1 MTSEKQEFNFYI
13 GNERKIEDLKSNH
26 KLFTG
31 QISFIKGI
39 KSFQDIPEGDFIEIC
54 FSGRSNVGKS
64 SLINFLTGRKSI
76 ARTSKTPGR
85 TREINFFRIDDNK
98 HLVDLPGYGYAQV
111 SKKERQAWFK
121 MVKDYFFYS
130 HNSRYYRIFTYF
142 FLCSLNY
149 NSVYNESF
157 GPRCIN

>member
-13 GNERKIEDLKSNH
+13 GNEIKIEDLKRNH

-76 ARTSKTPGR
+76 ART
-85 TREINFFRIDDNK
+85 
-98 HLVDLPGYGYAQV
+98 
-111 SKKERQAWFK
+111 
-121 MVKDYFFYS
+121 
-130 HNSRYYRIFTYF
+130 
-142 FLCSLNY
+142 
-149 NSVYNESF
+149 
-157 GPRCIN
+157 

>member
-13 GNERKIEDLKSNH
+13 GNERKIEDLKSNN

-111 SKKERQAWFK
+111 SKR
-121 MVKDYFFYS
+121 KDKLGLKWLRIIFF
-130 HNSRYYRIFTYF
+130 IA
-142 FLCSLNY
+142 
-149 NSVYNESF
+149 
-157 GPRCIN
+157 II

>member
-1 MTSEKQEFNFYI
+1 MLSASQILLSYCI
-13 GNERKIEDLKSNH
+13 LKSNN

-85 TREINFFRIDDNK
+85 TREINFFRSISIFPNKTHLSSYHHTTKIIQGSLLSWLLYYKVLPIQIIYLFHLLHWQKKRTRQRDDNHEK
-98 HLVDLPGYGYAQV
+98 RLRWYETKGIRD
-111 SKKERQAWFK
+111 
-121 MVKDYFFYS
+121 
-130 HNSRYYRIFTYF
+130 
-142 FLCSLNY
+142 
-149 NSVYNESF
+149 
-157 GPRCIN
+157 